1 MILWKIC
8 KIYASPIIDTL
19 YAFFYNKNEFINDL
33 LIRKGGEFREMSV
46 L

>member
-1 MILWKIC
+1 MQVRLLTH
-8 KIYASPIIDTL
+8 YVHL
-19 YAFFYNKNEFINDL
+19 LYNKNEFSNDL

>member
-19 YAFFYNKNEFINDL
+19 CAFIYNKNKFSNDL
-33 LIRKGGEFREMSV
+33 LIRKGGEFCEMSV